1 MVPVKKPGRPLTACP
16 HLQPNTC
23 GCSSITAAIPRK
35 SQCGCGPANKTIKTE
50 PQPVTSPIPETPS
63 PTTVDFKVKK
73 ASQARSRKPSYDPSI
88 FEKMDPSSV
97 NVIPF
102 VPQRTQQLI
111 APARPYKP
119 AIPQVPFFDEGQKP
133 VFQQTQSP
141 PLAYSAGSPYLSNNG
156 NGGYAIANGD
166 GVNAMYRPFE
176 PLPEALAISPPNSTS
191 PSCCGPKNGIK
202 VEYDDHQPKQTPS
215 SCCSKETS
223 DAAINGMSFASNNQ
237 TPMSSPFPYPP
248 AYPVDAALY
257 GTYPQ
262 QTTVYAYPASYGSY
276 LNPLQP
282 SEWRQS
288 VVNNMYAQ
296 PAQPVDSLN
305 SLNNL
310 YAMPPANVDISTL
323 HSCGCGP
330 TCQCIGCA
338 AHPYNNATQEYVR
351 SAYKGLREPLSPA
364 SNLFSNSTPPYNAA
378 IFSASDSA
386 YPSDKDYMMPARAPK
401 YPSHNNGN
409 GNGENQQPSPVA
421 ESPSISD
428 AGTST
433 GGEEQTLSASDFF
446 FVNYP
451 ISGDG
456 CGGDTTSC
464 PCGDDC
470 QCLGCTI
477 HRLDEPEG
485 LQGLGDLGNLAGLE
499 RNGEELGGGAR
510 MEEMASNGEVAGG
523 EVRVKNS
530 CCS

>member
-1 MVPVKKPGRPLTACP
+1 
-16 HLQPNTC
+16 
-23 GCSSITAAIPRK
+23 
-35 SQCGCGPANKTIKTE
+35 
-50 PQPVTSPIPETPS
+50 
-63 PTTVDFKVKK
+63 
-73 ASQARSRKPSYDPSI
+73 
-88 FEKMDPSSV
+88 MDPSSV